1 MHPSTPQTDRLTS
14 DGGAAA
20 QLAPPLPS
28 FSTPFSH
35 RPLSSTSPSLD
46 SQSNNNDKKTV
57 PVQVAIRVR
66 DLLDQDAAHIPTRF
80 LKSCVEC
87 HSPTTLSLPSTG
99 PSSSTPAP
107 TSTGGTRK
115 SYTFDH
121 VFPPPTTQSQIYTFL
136 APGIEAFVQGYNVS
150 ILAYGQSGAG
160 KSYTMGTS
168 SESLASEGMGVIP
181 RAAQHLFEVLPR
193 GGGGESRPGTQT
205 GMRTPQ
211 PSRLSMPPSTSSP
224 RPGSALS
231 LLSNAT
237 NKGEGWEL
245 SVSYLEIYNE
255 TIHDL
260 LSPSS
265 SSSIAISTSATG
277 VIQVT
282 GLERVP
288 VTSAREILE
297 VLERGS
303 KVRQT
308 GETGQNEKS
317 SRSHA
322 VFTLWLTQRRPRTT
336 TPPPP
341 LTEGGAGPGM
351 VTVVSKINFVDLA
364 GSERLKNTGAVG
376 GRAKEGIAI
385 NQGLASLGK
394 VISQLS
400 SVHPTPSVSGGASIG
415 VRHISY
421 RDSKLTRL
429 LQDSLGGTA
438 LTYMIACINPAEY
451 HLGETLNTIGYAQ
464 RARKVRGR
472 PVVGEIGEEGWG
484 VEELRGEVERLRTS
498 LKGMQL
504 HDAKVK
510 GVEGERR
517 TPESVTSVGLR
528 GQYESLIAEYEE
540 TIRKLEDSL
549 STTRIDLSTTESHL
563 LDRDQKLA
571 YSESLNLTLQQ
582 RLAKLMERESATEA
596 YLQDLEEKLE
606 GEVSAGDETSAL
618 VQNLRGEMGRLR
630 REGQAAEAYIAD
642 LEERLARADADVEG
656 LTAHVERL
664 ENEMECDRR
673 DARLDSLLKELDEF
687 NSTGMNGE
695 KLDAAE
701 QIAKLEDD
709 LSVLQSSHETALTD
723 LDDIKRKHEET
734 LREYADINDRL
745 SEALSLNAFAM
756 ANPTPAHSAATA
768 TTTTTALIASTKDK
782 SGMDIDLKGTAGT
795 SHQPL
800 FSPPT
805 SLSLSQELQLAG
817 ESLSTTSD
825 SAHTNI
831 HITTNNLT
839 MEELERILKRKEEG
853 CERLRREM
861 EVVRMREGYSA
872 AEESVVFD
880 AEREGAGAGVERPGP
895 TRADTSVSVYQ
906 TAGNTPLGTHL
917 PLSNLPLV
925 DEPSAGTTL
934 RSEELDDTP
943 RTGFSTLNNA
953 LISVAKPVRLSREV
967 STEEFHGDDARR
979 QLYENIIRQL
989 HDQLQ
994 EAVQRAAERDEL
1006 VVKFEGMEREMEMMR
1021 GGRVAT
1027 DGNVSVE
1034 GDDSFRTASEGPK
1047 SDGTDTTRGQDL
1059 RLKIKRLEQEL
1070 QETHHSWS
1078 QTLEQERSEAN
1089 SHLARLRGQL
1099 SSTEI
1104 IIKAHLDRISS
1115 LEDELQSS
1123 HRENEHHKA
1132 NTLELQSLISSL
1144 EDKIMLVQRDREEVG
1159 EKLADVANVLEGM
1172 QREYA
1177 ATLLR
1182 AEETSAAA
1190 EGHRRKVG
1198 ALEAEVRA
1206 LRVDRDS
1213 NGAYETEASGTKGRY
1228 PTGYNP
1234 DRRPSASSVN
1244 SSPSNGNGRRTTLS
1258 LHTPPPSMQFP
1269 IPMNQLPPLPASPS
1283 PNGTGRASKLR
1294 ESVVSN
1300 ASSRIGEYTEL
1311 EEKLDRQEAEVRRL
1325 EDQLRQERKLIS
1337 ALEDSLTET
1346 ERLVRSLRTDMKK
1359 IETEKQL
1366 LQSQVGAMQATIDD
1380 MREETASYR
1389 YSQQEFE
1396 QERVNRARAEE
1407 AKRALEERMMALSQK
1422 RKSKFLGCF

>member
-1 MHPSTPQTDRLTS
+1 MHPSTPQTDRLTN
-14 DGGAAA
+14 GGAGT

-35 RPLSSTSPSLD
+35 RPLSSTSSLPTPSLD
-46 SQSNNNDKKTV
+46 SQSNNDKRTI

-107 TSTGGTRK
+107 TSAGGTRK

-168 SESLASEGMGVIP
+168 SESLSSEDMGVIP

-193 GGGGESRPGTQT
+193 GGGGELRPGTQT

-211 PSRLSMPPSTSSP
+211 PSRLSMQPSTSSP

-265 SSSIAISTSATG
+265 SSSNAISTSATG
-277 VIQVT
+277 AIQVT

-288 VTSAREILE
+288 VTSAREVLE
-297 VLERGS
+297 MLERGS

-341 LTEGGAGPGM
+341 PADSTPVNRRHTLATELTEGGTGPGM

-400 SVHPTPSVSGGASIG
+400 SAQPTPSAPSTSASTAASIG

-451 HLGETLNTIGYAQ
+451 HLGETLNTIGYAH

-472 PVVGEIGEEGWG
+472 PVVGEIGEEVWG
-484 VEELRGEVERLRTS
+484 VEELRGEVQRLRTL
-498 LKGMQL
+498 LKGMR
-504 HDAKVK
+504 
-510 GVEGERR
+510 VEGERR

-582 RLAKLMERESATEA
+582 RLAKLLERENATEA
-596 YLQDLEEKLE
+596 YLQDLEERLE

-630 REGQAAEAYIAD
+630 KEGQAAEAYIAD
-642 LEERLARADADVEG
+642 LEERLAMADADVEG

-664 ENEMECDRR
+664 ENEMERDRR
-673 DARLDSLLKELDEF
+673 DARLDSLLKELDGF

-701 QIAKLEDD
+701 QIAKLEDE
-709 LSVLQSSHETALTD
+709 LSVLQSSHETVLAD
-723 LDDIKRKHEET
+723 LDDIKRRHEET
-734 LREYADINDRL
+734 LREYADLNDRL
-745 SEALSLNAFAM
+745 SEALSLNAIAM
-756 ANPTPAHSAATA
+756 ANPTPTHSAATA

-782 SGMDIDLKGTAGT
+782 SGMDMDLKGPAGT

-817 ESLSTTSD
+817 ESLSTISD

-839 MEELERILKRKEEG
+839 MEELERILKRKEEE

-861 EVVRMREGYSA
+861 EGVRMRQSYSD

-880 AEREGAGAGVERPGP
+880 AKREGAAAGVERPAP
-895 TRADTSVSVYQ
+895 TREDTGVSVYQ
-906 TAGNTPLGTHL
+906 TAGNTPLGLHL
-917 PLSNLPLV
+917 PSSNWPLV
-925 DEPSAGTTL
+925 DEPSTGTTL
-934 RSEELDDTP
+934 RGEELDDTP

-953 LISVAKPVRLSREV
+953 LISVAKSVRLSREV
-967 STEEFHGDDARR
+967 STEELHDDDARR
-979 QLYENIIRQL
+979 QQYENIIRQL
-989 HDQLQ
+989 HGQLQ

-1006 VVKFEGMEREMEMMR
+1006 VVKLEGMEREMEMMR
-1021 GGRVAT
+1021 GGGVAT
-1027 DGNVSVE
+1027 HGNVSVE
-1034 GDDSFRTASEGPK
+1034 GEDSFRTASEGPR
-1047 SDGTDTTRGQDL
+1047 SDGTDITRGQDL

-1078 QTLEQERSEAN
+1078 QTLEQERCEAN

-1115 LEDELQSS
+1115 LDDELQSS
-1123 HRENEHHKA
+1123 QRENEHHKA

-1159 EKLADVANVLEGM
+1159 GKLADVANVLEGM

-1182 AEETSAAA
+1182 AEETAAA
-1190 EGHRRKVG
+1190 ADGHRRKVD

-1213 NGAYETEASGTKGRY
+1213 NAAYESEASGTKGRY
-1228 PTGYNP
+1228 PPGYNP
-1234 DRRPSASSVN
+1234 DRRLSASSTN
-1244 SSPSNGNGRRTTLS
+1244 SPPSNGNGRRTALG

-1269 IPMNQLPPLPASPS
+1269 IPTNQLPALPASPS
-1283 PNGTGRASKLR
+1283 PNGTGRGSKPR

-1311 EEKLDRQEAEVRRL
+1311 EEKLDRKESEVRRL

-1389 YSQQEFE
+1389 HVKPHPTPPLHDAQTN
-1396 QERVNRARAEE
+1396 ERW
-1407 AKRALEERMMALSQK
+1407 
-1422 RKSKFLGCF
+1422 